1 MLEQDRINSDR
12 SQFVRFARMTA
23 TWMQWGKE
31 GVITQANEATNPSI
45 VINNDEFK
53 FGVCLL
59 SELAGTESVV
69 PATRE
74 EEQRTLEAMQVYFRP
89 IIVTQGGQVI
99 GNHDMFAA
107 AKSMQSDLARPGKIR
122 PSDYCL
128 VAITNPSNVVLNEF
142 AFTSTTTET
151 SEIIA
156 AQLLESGFSNQLPKN
171 GETALEISW
180 NDSKFFV
187 LPAKCLHWKSVLE
200 QVFKV
205 RKLDIN
211 ANPISSGESTKAFDV
226 TIKTHLKEDFFSSV
240 EHNESIELLPGTI
253 VIANTPQSGTI
264 MWSPREFSF

>member
-1 MLEQDRINSDR
+1 MLEQDRINTDR

-31 GVITQANEATNPSI
+31 GVITQANEATSPSI
-45 VINNDEFK
+45 VIQNDEFK

-59 SELAGTESVV
+59 SELASTESVV

-89 IIVTQGGQVI
+89 IVVTLGGQVI

-128 VAITNPSNVVLNEF
+128 VAITNPSKVVLNEF
-142 AFTSTTTET
+142 SFSSTTTENRDIVT
-151 SEIIA
+151 T
-156 AQLLESGFSNQLPKN
+156 QLLENGFSNQLPQN

-180 NDSKFFV
+180 NDSNLFV